1 MIFPQ
6 FLFLVLCLLYD
17 SKNDLL
23 DCKKLYLLLILLLLF
38 SMTHSAHANR
48 QLQRFV
54 SSIQQLLQ
62 EVDRCRSSP
71 LDRET
76 ADFLLLR
83 LGGAV
88 RHMQQVLSFVER
100 SGQFSPTE
108 VNDLRTLT
116 RDINNNRQSVF
127 FFVYF

>member
-1 MIFPQ
+1 M
-6 FLFLVLCLLYD
+6 LGLLYD
-17 SKNDLL
+17 SKNYLL

-48 QLQRFV
+48 QLQRSV
-54 SSIQQLLQ
+54 LSIQQLLQ
-62 EVDRCRSSP
+62 EVDRCCSSL

-100 SGQFSPTE
+100 YSQFSPTK
-108 VNDLRTLT
+108 VNDLRNLA
-116 RDINNNRQSVF
+116 RDIRVIEQLF
-127 FFVYF
+127 